1 MYKSFKRVF
10 DFTSA
15 LCLLIVIS
23 PLFLGL
29 CVAVR
34 LKLGSPIFFKQA
46 RTGKGGKIFNLY
58 KFRTMTDE
66 RDADGNLL
74 PDEQRLVGF
83 GKWLRSSSLDEL
95 PELLNIINGDMA
107 VIGPR
112 PLYPKYDDYYTEYE
126 KSRFKVRG
134 GLIPPESMY
143 FDNYVTWD
151 KQLKYE
157 ADYANN
163 LSLALDVR
171 ILISVFK
178 LIFLR
183 TRTDYGEYVRDSL
196 IVERSNLKKD
206 EKDISNSTTSR

>member
-1 MYKSFKRVF
+1 MIYKIFKRAF

-15 LCLLIVIS
+15 LLLFIVIS
-23 PLFLGL
+23 PLF
-29 CVAVR
+29 AVLAILVR
-34 LKLGSPIFFKQA
+34 TKLGSPIFFKQA
-46 RTGKGGKIFNLY
+46 RTGMGGKSFYIR
-58 KFRTMTDE
+58 KFRTMTNDT
-66 RDADGNLL
+66 DAEGNLL
-74 PDEQRLVGF
+74 PDDQRLIGF

-112 PLYPKYDDYYTEYE
+112 PMPPAYNEYYTEYE

-157 ADYANN
+157 ADYANE
-163 LSLALDVR
+163 LSMALDVK
-171 ILISVFK
+171 ILVSVFK

-183 TRTDYGEYVRDSL
+183 TKTDYGEYVREPL
-196 IVERSNLKKD
+196 TVEREKK
-206 EKDISNSTTSR
+206 

>member
-1 MYKSFKRVF
+1 MYRVFKRVF

-15 LCLLIVIS
+15 LCLFIVIS
-23 PLFLGL
+23 PLFLIL
-29 CVAVR
+29 CILVR
-34 LKLGSPIFFKQA
+34 WNLGAPIFFKQA
-46 RTGKGGKIFNLY
+46 RTGLGGKAFNIR

-74 PDEQRLVGF
+74 PDDKRLVGF
-83 GKWLRSSSLDEL
+83 GRWLRSTSLDEL
-95 PELLNIINGDMA
+95 PELLSIINGDMA

-112 PLYPKYDDYYTEYE
+112 PMPPAYTDYYTEYE

-134 GLIPPESMY
+134 GLVPPESMY

-157 ADYANN
+157 ADYANH
-163 LSLALDVR
+163 LSLRLDVK

-183 TRTDYGEYVRDSL
+183 TKTNYGEYVRKPL
-196 IVERSNLKKD
+196 NVERTNINK
-206 EKDISNSTTSR
+206 E

>member
-1 MYKSFKRVF
+1 MTYKVFKRCF
-10 DFTSA
+10 DFVSA
-15 LCLLIVIS
+15 TFLFIVIS
-23 PLFLGL
+23 PIFLVL
-29 CVAVR
+29 CVLVR
-34 LKLGSPIFFKQA
+34 WKLGSPIFFKQE
-46 RTGKGGKIFNLY
+46 RTGLGGKTFYIR
-58 KFRTMTDE
+58 KFRTMTNE
-66 RDADGNLL
+66 KDADGNLL
-74 PDEQRLVGF
+74 PDDQRLVGF

-112 PLYPKYDDYYTEYE
+112 PMPPAYTVYYSEYE
-126 KSRFKVRG
+126 TSRFKVRG

-163 LSLALDVR
+163 LSMTIDIK
-171 ILISVFK
+171 ILTSVFM

-183 TRTDYGEYVRDSL
+183 TKTDYGEYVRGSL
-196 IVERSNLKKD
+196 IEERKNMK
-206 EKDISNSTTSR
+206 

>member
-1 MYKSFKRVF
+1 MIYKCFKRAF

-15 LCLLIVIS
+15 LLLFIVIS
-23 PLFLGL
+23 PLFLVMCIL
-29 CVAVR
+29 VR
-34 LKLGSPIFFKQA
+34 IKLGSPIFFKQA
-46 RTGKGGKIFNLY
+46 RTGMGGKTFYIR

-74 PDEQRLVGF
+74 PDDQRLVGF

-95 PELLNIINGDMA
+95 PELFSIISGDMA

-112 PLYPKYDDYYTEYE
+112 PLYPKYSDYYTEYE

-163 LSLALDVR
+163 LSMVLDLR
-171 ILISVFK
+171 ILVSVFK

-183 TRTDYGEYVRDSL
+183 TKTDYGKYVREALD
-196 IVERSNLKKD
+196 VERVNMKK
-206 EKDISNSTTSR
+206 

>member
-1 MYKSFKRVF
+1 MIYKFFKRAF

-15 LCLLIVIS
+15 LLLFIVVS
-23 PLFLGL
+23 PVFTVLAIL
-29 CVAVR
+29 VR
-34 LKLGSPIFFKQA
+34 TKLGSPVFFKQA
-46 RTGKGGKIFNLY
+46 RTGKGGKTFYIY
-58 KFRTMTDE
+58 KFRTMTNE
-66 RDADGNLL
+66 TDAEGNLL

-112 PLYPKYDDYYTEYE
+112 PMPPVYTGYYTEYE

-163 LSLALDVR
+163 LSLALDVK
-171 ILISVFK
+171 ILVSVFK

-183 TRTDYGEYVRDSL
+183 AKTDYGEYVREPL
-196 IVERSNLKKD
+196 TVERVNMK
-206 EKDISNSTTSR
+206 N

>member
-1 MYKSFKRVF
+1 MYKVFKRAF

-15 LCLLIVIS
+15 LCLFIVIS
-23 PLFLGL
+23 PLFLIL
-29 CVAVR
+29 CILVFW
-34 LKLGSPIFFKQA
+34 KLGAPIFFKQA
-46 RTGKGGKIFNLY
+46 RTGMGGKTFYIR

-66 RDADGNLL
+66 CDANGNLL
-74 PDEQRLVGF
+74 LDDQRLVGF

-95 PELLNIINGDMA
+95 PELFSIINGDMA

-112 PLYPKYDDYYTEYE
+112 PLYPKYNDYYTEYE

-157 ADYANN
+157 ADYGNQV
-163 LSLALDVR
+163 SLLIDVK
-171 ILISVFK
+171 IFVSVFK

-183 TRTDYGEYVRDSL
+183 TKTNYGSYSRQPLDK
-196 IVERSNLKKD
+196 ERAK
-206 EKDISNSTTSR
+206 

>member
-1 MYKSFKRVF
+1 MIYKFFKRAF

-15 LCLLIVIS
+15 LLLFIVIS
-23 PLFLGL
+23 PLFAGL
-29 CVAVR
+29 AILVR
-34 LKLGSPIFFKQA
+34 TKLGSPIFFKQA
-46 RTGKGGKIFNLY
+46 RTGKGGKTFYIY
-58 KFRTMTDE
+58 KFRTMTNE
-66 RDADGNLL
+66 IDAEGNLL
-74 PDEQRLVGF
+74 SDEQRLVGF

-95 PELLNIINGDMA
+95 PELLNIINGNMA

-112 PLYPKYDDYYTEYE
+112 PMPPAYTEYYTEYE

-134 GLIPPESMY
+134 GLVPPESMY

-163 LSLALDVR
+163 LSLALDVK
-171 ILISVFK
+171 ILVSVFK

-183 TRTDYGEYVRDSL
+183 TKTDYGEYVRKPL
-196 IVERSNLKKD
+196 TVERVNMK
-206 EKDISNSTTSR
+206 N

>member
-1 MYKSFKRVF
+1 MIYKFLKRAF

-15 LCLLIVIS
+15 LLLFIVIS
-23 PLFLGL
+23 PLFAGL
-29 CVAVR
+29 AILVR
-34 LKLGSPIFFKQA
+34 TKLGSPIFFKQA
-46 RTGKGGKIFNLY
+46 RTGKGGKTFYIY
-58 KFRTMTDE
+58 KFRTMTNE
-66 RDADGNLL
+66 IDAEGNLL
-74 PDEQRLVGF
+74 SDEQRLVGF

-95 PELLNIINGDMA
+95 PELLNIINGNMA

-112 PLYPKYDDYYTEYE
+112 PMPPAYTEYYTEYE

-134 GLIPPESMY
+134 GLVPPESMY

-163 LSLALDVR
+163 LSLALDVK
-171 ILISVFK
+171 ILVSVFK

-183 TRTDYGEYVRDSL
+183 TKTDYGEYVRKPL
-196 IVERSNLKKD
+196 TVERVNMK
-206 EKDISNSTTSR
+206 N

>member
-1 MYKSFKRVF
+1 MIYKFFKRAF

-15 LCLLIVIS
+15 LLLFIVIS
-23 PLFLGL
+23 LLF
-29 CVAVR
+29 AVLAILVR
-34 LKLGSPIFFKQA
+34 TKLGSPIFFKQA
-46 RTGKGGKIFNLY
+46 RTGKGGRVFYIC
-58 KFRTMTDE
+58 KFRTMTNETDVE
-66 RDADGNLL
+66 GNLL
-74 PDEQRLVGF
+74 PDEHRLVGF

-112 PLYPKYDDYYTEYE
+112 PMPPAYTEYYTENE

-163 LSLALDVR
+163 LSLALDVK
-171 ILISVFK
+171 ILVSVFK

-183 TRTDYGEYVRDSL
+183 TKTDYGEYVREPL
-196 IVERSNLKKD
+196 TVERANMK
-206 EKDISNSTTSR
+206 N